1 MILLLKR
8 KGYREVVSFLLTQ
21 TFFGIS
27 PFPTSMLVYMYV
39 QISFVPLSFYCIYY
53 WQGWVG
59 LGAYPV
65 NAREHLA
72 GVILSFHQEGPG
84 D

>member
-8 KGYREVVSFLLTQ
+8 KGYREVVSFLLTH

-39 QISFVPLSFYCIYY
+39 QISFVPLSFYCIYLLAGV
-53 WQGWVG
+53 GWVG
-59 LGAYPV
+59 GLPC
-65 NAREHLA
+65 
-72 GVILSFHQEGPG
+72 
-84 D
+84 